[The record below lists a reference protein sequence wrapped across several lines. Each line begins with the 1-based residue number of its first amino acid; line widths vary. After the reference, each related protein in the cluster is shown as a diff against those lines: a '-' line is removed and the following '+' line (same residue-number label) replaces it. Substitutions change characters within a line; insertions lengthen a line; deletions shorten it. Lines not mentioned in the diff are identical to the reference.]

1 MNWANFLAFSLTTV
15 MVIRYARH
23 IKAATRPQFISSANN
38 LKQKISIILATDK
51 NDRISYLEHQ
61 LRLHYLERN
70 LRKFTVKFIFRKKQI
85 IFLNMHEYLF
95 QDMPMHMTMYI
106 LVCIIF
112 NQKLIMLIVTCRTGQ
127 KLKNFRKYNIRRPF
141 FKKCNHSVMIDDF
154 TFWQLQR
161 TLHKPYL
168 HSHSAD

>member
-1 MNWANFLAFSLTTV
+1 MAFSLTTV

-61 LRLHYLERN
+61 LRLHYLEKKPEKIIQQN
-70 LRKFTVKFIFRKKQI
+70 LFLEKKI

-106 LVCIIF
+106 LVCMVF

-127 KLKNFRKYNIRRPF
+127 KLKNFR
-141 FKKCNHSVMIDDF
+141 
-154 TFWQLQR
+154 
-161 TLHKPYL
+161 
-168 HSHSAD
+168 

>member
-1 MNWANFLAFSLTTV
+1 
-15 MVIRYARH
+15 
-23 IKAATRPQFISSANN
+23 
-38 LKQKISIILATDK
+38 
-51 NDRISYLEHQ
+51 
-61 LRLHYLERN
+61 
-70 LRKFTVKFIFRKKQI
+70 
-85 IFLNMHEYLF
+85 MHEYLF

-106 LVCIIF
+106 LVCMVF

-127 KLKNFRKYNIRRPF
+127 KLKKFRKYNARRPF
-141 FKKCNHSVMIDDF
+141 FKKCNHSVLIDEF